1 MEITF
6 KNGVPRKA
14 VKRMN
19 AMAKSVERVDKL
31 TDALYLTTQ
40 LNMQIQSFF

>member
-6 KNGVPRKA
+6 KNGPGVPRKA

-31 TDALYLTTQ
+31 TDAL
-40 LNMQIQSFF
+40 